1 MKRLFQIA
9 QSLSRRIRCGAPAA
23 SPLPGPGLRHPTII
37 ELPQGDGTLALEM
50 DKNAPCAARDCPWPP
65 GLQGEGEEPQSVL
78 PATGQIFPSLL
89 PRILTSPEM
98 GFVNSLV
105 YPSSGGKCQALSPS
119 SPWAAGPIL
128 SATGPVFVQGT
139 ALAWQGGLWE
149 GFSP

>member
-1 MKRLFQIA
+1 M
-9 QSLSRRIRCGAPAA
+9 
-23 SPLPGPGLRHPTII
+23 
-37 ELPQGDGTLALEM
+37 
-50 DKNAPCAARDCPWPP
+50 
-65 GLQGEGEEPQSVL
+65 L

-105 YPSSGGKCQALSPS
+105 YPSSGDKCQALSPS